1 MACLFFAA
9 HSLRLR
15 PMLSQRARYAMKALL
30 YLADHRDRAAVQIG
44 EIAEAQAI
52 PRKFLELILLD
63 LKKAGMVE
71 SSRGKAGGYRLS
83 RPSSDIS
90 FGEVIRLFDG
100 PLALVPCAS
109 VTAYKRCADCADEAT
124 CAIRKVMTIV
134 RDSTATI
141 LEAMSLDQ
149 ARGLLS

>member
-1 MACLFFAA
+1 
-9 HSLRLR
+9 
-15 PMLSQRARYAMKALL
+15 MLSQRARYAMKALL
-30 YLADHRDRAAVQIG
+30 YLADHPDRAAVQIG
-44 EIAEAQAI
+44 EIAEAQSI

-71 SSRGKAGGYRLS
+71 SQRGKAGGYRLS
-83 RPSSDIS
+83 RPSSAIS
-90 FGEVIRLFDG
+90 FGEIIRLFDG

-109 VTAYKRCADCADEAT
+109 VTAYKACADCQNEAS
-124 CAIRKVMTIV
+124 CAIRKVMAIV

-141 LEAMSLDQ
+141 LDAMSIDE

>member
-1 MACLFFAA
+1 
-9 HSLRLR
+9 
-15 PMLSQRARYAMKALL
+15 MLSQRARYAMKALL
-30 YLADHRDRAAVQIG
+30 YLADHSDRAAVQIG
-44 EIAEAQAI
+44 EIAEAQSI

-63 LKKAGMVE
+63 LKKAGMVD
-71 SSRGKAGGYRLS
+71 STRGKAGGYRLS
-83 RPSSDIS
+83 RPASEIS

-124 CAIRKVMTIV
+124 CAIRKVMTLV

-149 ARGLLS
+149 ARGILS

>member
-1 MACLFFAA
+1 
-9 HSLRLR
+9 
-15 PMLSQRARYAMKALL
+15 MLSQRARYAMKALL
-30 YLADHRDRAAVQIG
+30 YLADHHDRAAVQIG